1 MNFDPGKSILIFKD
15 ADELAKAFCS
25 ELEKIITSYNNHGF
39 NIALSGGSTP
49 LKIFKILSSE
59 YKDKIDWK
67 IVRIFWGDERCVPP
81 ESNESNYGTAKKLL
95 IDKINIPGE
104 NIFRV
109 KGENDPVG
117 EAIRYSEII
126 KANIKTENNF
136 PVGEA
141 IRYSEIIKANIKTEN
156 NFPAFDLTMLG
167 VGEDGHTAS
176 IFPNQL
182 HLLNSVRICE
192 TALHPETKQNRITI
206 TGKVINNSKRI
217 FILVNGKNKA
227 EIIKR
232 IMEDKNSGT
241 LPAQNIEAKNGT
253 LNWYLDQNAAQLL
266 K

>member
-1 MNFDPGKSILIFKD
+1 
-15 ADELAKAFCS
+15 
-25 ELEKIITSYNNHGF
+25 YNNHGF

-136 PVGEA
+136 P
-141 IRYSEIIKANIKTEN
+141 
-156 NFPAFDLTMLG
+156 AFDLTMLG

-232 IMEDKNSGT
+232 IMENKNSGT

>member
-1 MNFDPGKSILIFKD
+1 MDCTVSFDPGKLIRILKD
-15 ADELAKAFCS
+15 ADELAQTFCS
-25 ELEKIITSYNNHGF
+25 ELEKIIASFNNDHF

-49 LKIFKILSSE
+49 QKIFKILSSE
-59 YKDKIDWK
+59 YKNKIDWK
-67 IVRIFWGDERCVPP
+67 KIRLFWGDERCVPP
-81 ESNESNYGTAKKLL
+81 ESSESNYGTAKELL

-109 KGENDPVG
+109 KGEND
-117 EAIRYSEII
+117 
-126 KANIKTENNF
+126 

-232 IMEDKNSGT
+232 IMENKNSGT